1 MLKSSQKDFIKRH
14 IGPSEVEQSFML
26 KELGFKNLD
35 ELIKKTVPEKI
46 LLKEDLEIGEPHSEY
61 EALRKLKEISKK
73 NKINSNF
80 IGMGYYGTFTPHVI
94 LRNILENPGWYTSY
108 TPYQPEVAQGR
119 LEMLL
124 NFQQMI
130 IDFTGMDI
138 ANASLLDE
146 GTAAAEAVG
155 LSYRVSKND
164 SNKVFVSKDCHPQT
178 IDVIKTRAEPMGLE
192 VIVGDEYNDITEEIV
207 CGIIQYPGTLGDIK
221 DPSEA
226 ISKIHKNNGKAVLI
240 CDLLALAKLK
250 TPAELG
256 ADIAVGS
263 SQRFGIPMGYGGPHA
278 AFFATKDEYKR
289 SMPGRI
295 IGVSVDRH
303 GNKAYRLALQTR
315 EQHIRRDKATSN
327 ICTAQA
333 LLAIVSAAYAIYHGP
348 DGIEKIANNTSQL
361 AKNFADKLKN
371 SGYELYSEHFFD
383 TVTIK
388 TLDKTE
394 SIYKNALRENINIR
408 KVNSEMLAVSFDEKK
423 NVYRANQLLKV
434 FNCSETIK
442 EEMNEN
448 LTNIPKNLLRTSKF
462 LQHKVFNCSETIK
475 EEMNENLTNIPKNI
489 LRTSKFL
496 QHKVFNSYHSETDML
511 RYLKRL
517 EDSDIALNRSM
528 IALGSC
534 TMKLNAVAEMIP
546 VTWREFSEPHPF
558 APLEQMEGYRTL
570 FTDLKNWLRSITGFS
585 GVSLQPNAG
594 AQGEFAGLM
603 VIRKFHEKNGD
614 TNRKVCLIPSSAH
627 GTNPA
632 SAQMVGMK
640 VVVVNCDKHG
650 NVDFE
655 DLKSK
660 VETHKDNLAALMVTY
675 PSTHGVFEE
684 KIVEICELI
693 HDNGGQVY
701 MDGANLNALVGIAK
715 PGKFG
720 PDVCHINLH
729 KTFCIPH
736 GGGGPGMG
744 PIACKKHL
752 EIFLPK
758 HAVIKD
764 CGPATGIGAISAAPW
779 GSSSI
784 LSISWM
790 YMKMMG
796 SEGLKKASQ
805 VAILNA
811 NYIAHK
817 LDEAFPILYKGEHGN
832 VAHECIIDI
841 RQIKSETG
849 ITEEDIAKRLIDYG
863 FHAPT
868 MSWPVAGTMMIEPT
882 ESESLEEINR
892 FCETL
897 KKIKEEID
905 KIKSGIFDKL
915 DNPLKNAPHT
925 HVELVSNKWDHKYE
939 REEAAYP
946 SEFLR
951 TFKYWP
957 PVARVDNVYGD
968 KNLFCTCPSMDEYKD
983 TAA

>member
-14 IGPSEVEQSFML
+14 IGPSEADQQKML
-26 KELGFKNLD
+26 NELGFENLD
-35 ELIKKTVPEKI
+35 DLISKTVPEKI
-46 LLKEDLEIGEPHSEY
+46 LLKEDLGIGEPNSEY
-61 EALRKLKEISKK
+61 EALRKLKVISKQ
-73 NKINSNF
+73 NKIYSNF
-80 IGMGYYGTFTPHVI
+80 IGMGYYGTYTPYVI

-130 IDFTGMDI
+130 IDFTGLDI

-155 LSYRVSKND
+155 LSYRLCKND
-164 SNKVFVSKDCHPQT
+164 SNIVFVSKDCHPQT
-178 IDVIKTRAEPMGLE
+178 IDVIKTRAEPLGLTV
-192 VIVGDEYNDITEEIV
+192 VIGDEATDIKEDIV
-207 CGIIQYPGTLGDIK
+207 CGILQYPGTLGDIK

-226 ISKIHKNNGKAVLI
+226 ISKIHKNNGKAVLV

-278 AFFATKDEYKR
+278 GFFATKDEYKR

-303 GNKAYRLALQTR
+303 GNKAYRLSLQTR

-333 LLAIVSAAYAIYHGP
+333 LLAIVSAAYALYHGP
-348 DGIEKIANNTSQL
+348 EGLRKIAENTSQL
-361 AKNFADKLKN
+361 AKNFADKIKQ
-371 SGYELYSEHFFD
+371 SGYELYSDHFFD

-388 TLDKTE
+388 TLDKTD
-394 SIYKNALRENINIR
+394 SIFRNALRQNVNIR
-408 KVNSEMLAVSFDEKK
+408 KVNSEMLSVAFDERK
-423 NVYRANQLLKV
+423 NVYRANQLLKI
-434 FNCSETIK
+434 FNCSEAIK
-442 EEMNEN
+442 ENLNEN
-448 LTNIPKNLLRTSKF
+448 LSNLPKNLLRTS
-462 LQHKVFNCSETIK
+462 EY
-475 EEMNENLTNIPKNI
+475 LTHP
-489 LRTSKFL
+489 
-496 QHKVFNSYHSETDML
+496 VFNSYHSETEML
-511 RYLKRL
+511 RYLKKL
-517 EDSDIALNRSM
+517 EDADIALNRSM

-558 APLEQMEGYRTL
+558 APVEQMEGYRTL

-603 VIRKFHEKNGD
+603 VIKKYHENNGD
-614 TNRKVCLIPSSAH
+614 KNRNVCLIPSSAH

-640 VVVVNCDKHG
+640 VVVIKCDEHG
-650 NVDFE
+650 NVDIE
-655 DLKSK
+655 DLKEK
-660 VETHKDNLAALMVTY
+660 ATTHSENLAALMVTY

-684 KIVEICELI
+684 KITEICELI
-693 HDNGGQVY
+693 HNNGGQVY

-744 PIACKKHL
+744 PIACKRHL
-752 EIFLPK
+752 EVYLPN

-764 CGPATGIGAISAAPW
+764 CGPVTGMGAVSAAPW

-790 YMKMMG
+790 YIKMMG

-811 NYIAHK
+811 NYLAHK
-817 LDEAFPILYKGEHGN
+817 LKDTFPILYKGKNGN

-841 RQIKSETG
+841 RKIKSEVG
-849 ITEEDIAKRLIDYG
+849 ITEEDIAKRLIDFG

-882 ESESLEEINR
+882 ESEGLQEIDR
-892 FCETL
+892 FCNTL

-905 KIKSGIFDKL
+905 KVQSGEYDKI
-915 DNPLKNAPHT
+915 DNPIKNSPHT
-925 HVELVSNKWDHKYE
+925 HVELIANKWEHKYE

-946 SEFLR
+946 SEFLKQI
-951 TFKYWP
+951 KYWP

-968 KNLFCTCPSMDEYKD
+968 KNLVCSCPSIDEYKD

>member
-14 IGPSEVEQSFML
+14 IGPSEADQQKML
-26 KELGFKNLD
+26 NELGFNNLED
-35 ELIKKTVPEKI
+35 LISKTVPEKI
-46 LLKEDLEIGEPHSEY
+46 LLKEDLGIGEPNSEY
-61 EALRKLKEISKK
+61 EALRKLKVISKQ
-73 NKINSNF
+73 NRIYSNF
-80 IGMGYYGTFTPHVI
+80 IGMGYYGTYTPYVI

-130 IDFTGMDI
+130 IDFTGLDI

-155 LSYRVSKND
+155 LSYRICKND
-164 SNKVFVSKDCHPQT
+164 SNIVFVSKDCHPQT
-178 IDVIKTRAEPMGLE
+178 IDVIKTRAEPLGLTV
-192 VIVGDEYNDITEEIV
+192 VIGDEATDIKEDIV
-207 CGIIQYPGTLGDIK
+207 CGILQYPGTLGDIK

-226 ISKIHKNNGKAVLI
+226 ISKIHKNNGKAVLV

-278 AFFATKDEYKR
+278 GFFATKDEYKR

-303 GNKAYRLALQTR
+303 GNKAYRLSLQTR

-348 DGIEKIANNTSQL
+348 DGLRKIAENTSQL
-361 AKNFADKLKN
+361 AKNFADKIKQ
-371 SGYELYSEHFFD
+371 SGYELYSDHFFD

-388 TLDKTE
+388 TLDKTD
-394 SIYKNALRENINIR
+394 SIFRNALRQNVNIR
-408 KVNSEMLAVSFDEKK
+408 KVNSEMLSVAFDERK
-423 NVYRANQLLKV
+423 NVYRANQLLKI
-434 FNCSETIK
+434 FNCSEAIK
-442 EEMNEN
+442 ENLNEN
-448 LTNIPKNLLRTSKF
+448 LNNLPKNLLRTS
-462 LQHKVFNCSETIK
+462 EY
-475 EEMNENLTNIPKNI
+475 LTHP
-489 LRTSKFL
+489 
-496 QHKVFNSYHSETDML
+496 VFNSYHSETDML
-511 RYLKRL
+511 RYLKKL
-517 EDSDIALNRSM
+517 EDADIALNRSM

-558 APLEQMEGYRTL
+558 APVEQMEGYRTL

-603 VIRKFHEKNGD
+603 VIKKYHENNGD
-614 TNRKVCLIPSSAH
+614 KNRNVCLIPSSAH

-640 VVVVNCDKHG
+640 VVVIKCDEHG
-650 NVDFE
+650 NVDIE
-655 DLKSK
+655 DLKEK
-660 VETHKDNLAALMVTY
+660 AKTHSENLAALMVTY

-684 KIVEICELI
+684 KISEICELI
-693 HDNGGQVY
+693 HENGGQVY

-744 PIACKKHL
+744 PIACKRHL
-752 EIFLPK
+752 EVYLPN
-758 HAVIKD
+758 HSVIKD
-764 CGPATGIGAISAAPW
+764 CGPVTGMGAVSAAPW

-790 YMKMMG
+790 YIKMMG

-811 NYIAHK
+811 NYAAHK
-817 LDEAFPILYKGEHGN
+817 LKDTFPILYKGKNGN

-841 RQIKSETG
+841 RKIKSEIG
-849 ITEEDIAKRLIDYG
+849 ITEEDIAKRLIDFG

-882 ESESLEEINR
+882 ESEGLQEIDR
-892 FCETL
+892 FCNTL

-905 KIKSGIFDKL
+905 KVESGEYDKV
-915 DNPLKNAPHT
+915 DNPIKNSPHT
-925 HVELVSNKWDHKYE
+925 HVELIANKWEHKYE

-946 SEFLR
+946 AEFLKQI
-951 TFKYWP
+951 KYWP

-968 KNLFCTCPSMDEYKD
+968 KNLVCSCPSIDEYKD

>member
-1 MLKSSQKDFIKRH
+1 MSTINLQRKVVVNMLKSSQRDFIRRH
-14 IGPSEVEQSFML
+14 IGPSEEDQNKML
-26 KELGFKNLD
+26 NELGFKNLD
-35 ELIKKTVPEKI
+35 DLISKTVPENI
-46 LLKEDLEIGEPHSEY
+46 LLKEELDIGEPNSEY
-61 EALRKLKEISKK
+61 EALRKLKAISKK
-73 NKINSNF
+73 NKIYSNF
-80 IGMGYYGTFTPHVI
+80 IGMGYYGTFTPYVI

-130 IDFTGMDI
+130 CDFTGMDI
-138 ANASLLDE
+138 SNASLLDE

-155 LSYRVSKND
+155 LSYRLCKND
-164 SNKVFVSKDCHPQT
+164 SNIVFVSKDCHPQT
-178 IDVIKTRAEPMGLE
+178 IDVIKTRAEPLGLTV
-192 VIVGDEYNDITEEIV
+192 VIGDENSEIKEDIV
-207 CGIIQYPGTLGDIK
+207 CGILQYPGTLGDIK

-226 ISKIHKNNGKAVLI
+226 ISKIHKNNGKAVLV

-278 AFFATKDEYKR
+278 GFFATKDEFKR

-303 GNKAYRLALQTR
+303 GNKAYRLSLQTR

-333 LLAIVSAAYAIYHGP
+333 LLAIVSAAYAVYHGP
-348 DGIEKIANNTSQL
+348 EGIKKIAENTSQL
-361 AKNFADKLKN
+361 AKNFADKIKQ
-371 SGYELYSEHFFD
+371 SGYEIYSDHFFD
-383 TVTIK
+383 TITIK

-394 SIYKNALRENINIR
+394 SIYQNALSQNVNIR
-408 KVNSEMLAVSFDEKK
+408 KVNSEMLSVAFDERK
-423 NVYRANQLLKV
+423 NVYRANQLLKI

-442 EEMNEN
+442 DKMNEN
-448 LTNIPKNLLRTSKF
+448 LSNLPKNLLRTS
-462 LQHKVFNCSETIK
+462 SY
-475 EEMNENLTNIPKNI
+475 LTHP
-489 LRTSKFL
+489 
-496 QHKVFNSYHSETDML
+496 VFNSYHSETEML
-511 RYLKRL
+511 RYLKKL
-517 EDSDIALNRSM
+517 EDADIALNRSM

-558 APLEQMEGYRTL
+558 APVEQMEGYRTL
-570 FTDLKNWLRSITGFS
+570 FTDLKNWLRSVTGFS

-603 VIRKFHEKNGD
+603 VIKKYHEQNGE
-614 TNRKVCLIPSSAH
+614 TNRNVCLIPSSAH

-640 VVVVNCDKHG
+640 VVVIKCDEHG
-650 NVDFE
+650 NVDIN
-655 DLKSK
+655 DLKEK
-660 VETHKDNLAALMVTY
+660 AEIHKDNLAALMVTY

-684 KIVEICELI
+684 KITEICELI
-693 HDNGGQVY
+693 HNNGGQVY
-701 MDGANLNALVGIAK
+701 MDGANLNALVGVAK

-752 EIFLPK
+752 EKYLPN
-758 HAVIKD
+758 HSVIKD
-764 CGPATGIGAISAAPW
+764 CGPATGMGAVSAAPW

-790 YMKMMG
+790 YIKMMG

-811 NYIAHK
+811 NYVAHK
-817 LDEAFPILYKGEHGN
+817 LKDAFPILYKGKNGN

-841 RQIKSETG
+841 RKIKSETG
-849 ITEEDIAKRLIDYG
+849 ITEEDIAKRLIDFG

-882 ESESLEEINR
+882 ESEGLDEINR
-892 FCETL
+892 FCNTL
-897 KKIKEEID
+897 IKIKQEID
-905 KIKSGIFDKL
+905 KIQSGHFDKV

-925 HVELVSNKWDHKYE
+925 HVEVAANKWDHKYE

-946 SEFLR
+946 SEILK
-951 TFKYWP
+951 TTKYWP

-968 KNLFCTCPSMDEYKD
+968 KNLFCTCPSIDEYKD

>member
-14 IGPSEVEQSFML
+14 IGPSEKEQSFML

-35 ELIKKTVPEKI
+35 ELISKTVPEKI
-46 LLKEDLEIGEPHSEY
+46 LLKESLEIGEPNSEY

-192 VIVGDEYNDITEEIV
+192 VIVGDEYTDIKDEIV

-226 ISKIHKNNGKAVLI
+226 ISQIHKNKGKAVLI

-333 LLAIVSAAYAIYHGP
+333 LLAIVSAAYAVYHGP
-348 DGIEKIANNTSQL
+348 EGIEKIANNTSQL
-361 AKNFADKLKN
+361 AKNFAEKLKQ

-442 EEMNEN
+442 EEMNES
-448 LTNIPKNLLRTSKF
+448 LTNIPKNL
-462 LQHKVFNCSETIK
+462 
-475 EEMNENLTNIPKNI
+475 

-517 EDSDIALNRSM
+517 EDCDIALNRSM

-614 TNRKVCLIPSSAH
+614 ANRDVCLIPSSAH

-640 VVVVNCDKHG
+640 VVVVKCDNHG

-693 HDNGGQVY
+693 HNNGGQVY

-758 HAVIKD
+758 HTVIKD

-817 LDEAFPILYKGEHGN
+817 LNDSFPILYKGKQGN

-841 RQIKSETG
+841 RQIKSEIG

-905 KIKSGIFDKL
+905 KIKSGAFDKL

-925 HVELVSNKWDHKYE
+925 HVELASNKWDHKYE

-951 TFKYWP
+951 TLKYWP

-968 KNLFCTCPSMDEYKD
+968 KNLFCTCPSMDEYED

>member
-1 MLKSSQKDFIKRH
+1 VEIKMLKSSQKDFIKRH
-14 IGPSEVEQSFML
+14 IGPSEADQQKML
-26 KELGFKNLD
+26 NELGFDNLD
-35 ELIKKTVPEKI
+35 DLISKTVPEKI
-46 LLKEDLEIGEPHSEY
+46 LLKEDLGIGEPNSEY
-61 EALRKLKEISKK
+61 EALRKLKVISKQ
-73 NKINSNF
+73 NRIYSNF
-80 IGMGYYGTFTPHVI
+80 IGMGYYGTYTPYVI

-130 IDFTGMDI
+130 IDFTGLDI

-155 LSYRVSKND
+155 LSYRICKND
-164 SNKVFVSKDCHPQT
+164 SNIVFVSKDCHPQT
-178 IDVIKTRAEPMGLE
+178 IDVIKTRAEPLGLTV
-192 VIVGDEYNDITEEIV
+192 VIGDEATDIKEDIV
-207 CGIIQYPGTLGDIK
+207 CGILQYPGTLGDIK

-226 ISKIHKNNGKAVLI
+226 ISKIHKNNGKAVLV

-278 AFFATKDEYKR
+278 GFFATKDEYKR

-303 GNKAYRLALQTR
+303 GNKAYRLSLQTR

-348 DGIEKIANNTSQL
+348 DGLRKIAENTSQL
-361 AKNFADKLKN
+361 AKNFADKIKQ
-371 SGYELYSEHFFD
+371 SGYELYSDHFFD

-388 TLDKTE
+388 TLDKTD
-394 SIYKNALRENINIR
+394 SIFRNALRQNVNIR
-408 KVNSEMLAVSFDEKK
+408 KVNSEMLSVAFDERK
-423 NVYRANQLLKV
+423 NVYRANQLLKI
-434 FNCSETIK
+434 FNCSEAIK
-442 EEMNEN
+442 ENLNEN
-448 LTNIPKNLLRTSKF
+448 LNNLPKNLLRTS
-462 LQHKVFNCSETIK
+462 EY
-475 EEMNENLTNIPKNI
+475 LTHP
-489 LRTSKFL
+489 
-496 QHKVFNSYHSETDML
+496 VFNSYHSETDML

-517 EDSDIALNRSM
+517 EDADIALNRSM

-558 APLEQMEGYRTL
+558 APVEQMEGYRTL

-603 VIRKFHEKNGD
+603 VIKKYHENNGEKNR
-614 TNRKVCLIPSSAH
+614 NVCLIPSSAH

-640 VVVVNCDKHG
+640 VVVIKCDEHG
-650 NVDFE
+650 NVDIE
-655 DLKSK
+655 DLKEK
-660 VETHKDNLAALMVTY
+660 AKTHSENLAALMVTY

-684 KIVEICELI
+684 KISEICELI
-693 HDNGGQVY
+693 HENGGQVY

-744 PIACKKHL
+744 PIACKRHL
-752 EIFLPK
+752 EVYLPN
-758 HAVIKD
+758 HSVIKD
-764 CGPATGIGAISAAPW
+764 CGPVTGMGAVSAAPW

-790 YMKMMG
+790 YIKMMG

-811 NYIAHK
+811 NYVAHK
-817 LDEAFPILYKGEHGN
+817 LKDTFPILYKGKNGN

-841 RQIKSETG
+841 RKIKSEIG
-849 ITEEDIAKRLIDYG
+849 ITEEDIAKRLIDFG

-882 ESESLEEINR
+882 ESEGLEEIDR
-892 FCETL
+892 FCNTL

-905 KIKSGIFDKL
+905 KVESGEYDKV
-915 DNPLKNAPHT
+915 DNPIKNSPHT
-925 HVELVSNKWDHKYE
+925 HVELIANKWEHKYE

-946 SEFLR
+946 SEFLKQI
-951 TFKYWP
+951 KYWP

-968 KNLFCTCPSMDEYKD
+968 KNLVCSCPSIDEYKD

>member
-14 IGPSEVEQSFML
+14 IGPSEADQQKML
-26 KELGFKNLD
+26 NELGFENLD
-35 ELIKKTVPEKI
+35 DLISKTVPEKI
-46 LLKEDLEIGEPHSEY
+46 LLKEDLGIGEPNSEY
-61 EALRKLKEISKK
+61 EALRKLKVISKQ
-73 NKINSNF
+73 NKIYSNF
-80 IGMGYYGTFTPHVI
+80 IGMGYYGTYTPYVI

-130 IDFTGMDI
+130 IDFTGLDI

-155 LSYRVSKND
+155 LSYRLCKND
-164 SNKVFVSKDCHPQT
+164 SNIVFVSKDCHPQT
-178 IDVIKTRAEPMGLE
+178 IDVIKTRAEPLGLT
-192 VIVGDEYNDITEEIV
+192 VVVGDEGTDINEDIV
-207 CGIIQYPGTLGDIK
+207 CGILQYPGTLGDIK

-226 ISKIHKNNGKAVLI
+226 ISKIHKNNGKAVLV

-278 AFFATKDEYKR
+278 GFFATKDEYKR

-303 GNKAYRLALQTR
+303 GNKAYRLSLQTR

-348 DGIEKIANNTSQL
+348 EGLRKIAENTSQL
-361 AKNFADKLKN
+361 AKNFADKIKQ
-371 SGYELYSEHFFD
+371 SGYELYSDHFFD

-388 TLDKTE
+388 TLDKTD
-394 SIYKNALRENINIR
+394 SIFRNALRQNVNIR
-408 KVNSEMLAVSFDEKK
+408 KVNSEMLSVAFDERK
-423 NVYRANQLLKV
+423 NVYRANQLLKI
-434 FNCSETIK
+434 FNCSEAIK
-442 EEMNEN
+442 ENLNEN
-448 LTNIPKNLLRTSKF
+448 LSNLPKNLLRTS
-462 LQHKVFNCSETIK
+462 EY
-475 EEMNENLTNIPKNI
+475 LTHP
-489 LRTSKFL
+489 
-496 QHKVFNSYHSETDML
+496 VFNSYHSETEML
-511 RYLKRL
+511 RYLKKL
-517 EDSDIALNRSM
+517 EDADIALNRSM

-558 APLEQMEGYRTL
+558 APVEQMEGYRTL

-603 VIRKFHEKNGD
+603 VIKKYHENNGD
-614 TNRKVCLIPSSAH
+614 KNRNVCLIPSSAH

-640 VVVVNCDKHG
+640 VVVIKCDEHG
-650 NVDFE
+650 NVDIE
-655 DLKSK
+655 DLKEK
-660 VETHKDNLAALMVTY
+660 ATTHSENLAALMVTY

-684 KIVEICELI
+684 KITEICELI
-693 HDNGGQVY
+693 HNNGGQVY

-744 PIACKKHL
+744 PIACKRHL
-752 EIFLPK
+752 EVYLPN
-758 HAVIKD
+758 HVVIKD
-764 CGPATGIGAISAAPW
+764 CGPVTGMGAVSAAPW

-790 YMKMMG
+790 YIKMMG

-811 NYIAHK
+811 NYLAHK
-817 LDEAFPILYKGEHGN
+817 LKDTFPILYKGKNGN

-841 RQIKSETG
+841 RKIKSEVG
-849 ITEEDIAKRLIDYG
+849 ITEEDIAKRLIDFG

-882 ESESLEEINR
+882 ESEGLQEIDR
-892 FCETL
+892 FCNTL

-905 KIKSGIFDKL
+905 KVQSGEYDKI
-915 DNPLKNAPHT
+915 DNPIKNSPHT
-925 HVELVSNKWDHKYE
+925 HVELIANKWEHKYE

-946 SEFLR
+946 SEFLKQI
-951 TFKYWP
+951 KYWP

-968 KNLFCTCPSMDEYKD
+968 KNLVCSCPSIDEYKD

>member
-1 MLKSSQKDFIKRH
+1 MSMINLQRKVVINMLKSSQRDFIRRH
-14 IGPSEVEQSFML
+14 IGPSEEDQNKML
-26 KELGFKNLD
+26 NELGFKSLD
-35 ELIKKTVPEKI
+35 DLISKTVPENI
-46 LLKEDLEIGEPHSEY
+46 LLKEELDIGEPNSEY
-61 EALRKLKEISKK
+61 EALRKLKAISKK
-73 NKINSNF
+73 NKIYSNF
-80 IGMGYYGTFTPHVI
+80 IGMGYYGTFTPYVI

-130 IDFTGMDI
+130 CDFTGMDI
-138 ANASLLDE
+138 SNASLLDE

-155 LSYRVSKND
+155 LSYRLCKND
-164 SNKVFVSKDCHPQT
+164 SNIVFVSKDCHPQT
-178 IDVIKTRAEPMGLE
+178 IDVIKTRAEPLGLTV
-192 VIVGDEYNDITEEIV
+192 VIGDENSEIKEDIV
-207 CGIIQYPGTLGDIK
+207 CGILQYPGTLGDIK

-226 ISKIHKNNGKAVLI
+226 ISKIHKNNGKAVLV

-278 AFFATKDEYKR
+278 GFFATKDEFKR

-303 GNKAYRLALQTR
+303 GNKAYRLSLQTR

-333 LLAIVSAAYAIYHGP
+333 LLAIVSAAYAVYHGP
-348 DGIEKIANNTSQL
+348 EGIKKIAENTSQL
-361 AKNFADKLKN
+361 AKNFADKIKQ
-371 SGYELYSEHFFD
+371 SGYEIYSDHFFD
-383 TVTIK
+383 TITIK

-394 SIYKNALRENINIR
+394 SIYQNALSQNVNIR
-408 KVNSEMLAVSFDEKK
+408 KVNSEMLSVAFDERK
-423 NVYRANQLLKV
+423 NVYRANQLLKI

-442 EEMNEN
+442 DKMNEN
-448 LTNIPKNLLRTSKF
+448 LSNLPKNLLRTS
-462 LQHKVFNCSETIK
+462 SY
-475 EEMNENLTNIPKNI
+475 LTHP
-489 LRTSKFL
+489 
-496 QHKVFNSYHSETDML
+496 VFNSYHSETEML
-511 RYLKRL
+511 RYLKKL
-517 EDSDIALNRSM
+517 EDADIALNRSM

-558 APLEQMEGYRTL
+558 APVEQMEGYRTL
-570 FTDLKNWLRSITGFS
+570 FTDLKNWLRSVTGFS

-603 VIRKFHEKNGD
+603 VIKKYHEQNGD
-614 TNRKVCLIPSSAH
+614 TNRNVCLIPSSAH

-640 VVVVNCDKHG
+640 VVVIKCDEHG
-650 NVDFE
+650 NVDIN
-655 DLKSK
+655 DLKEK
-660 VETHKDNLAALMVTY
+660 AEIHKDNLAALMVTY

-684 KIVEICELI
+684 KITEICELI
-693 HDNGGQVY
+693 HNNGGQVY
-701 MDGANLNALVGIAK
+701 MDGANLNALVGVAK

-752 EIFLPK
+752 EKYLPN
-758 HAVIKD
+758 HSVIKD
-764 CGPATGIGAISAAPW
+764 CGPATGMGAVSAAPW

-790 YMKMMG
+790 YIKMMG

-811 NYIAHK
+811 NYLAHK
-817 LDEAFPILYKGEHGN
+817 LKDTFPILYKGKNGN

-841 RQIKSETG
+841 RKIKSETG
-849 ITEEDIAKRLIDYG
+849 ITEEDIAKRLIDFG

-882 ESESLEEINR
+882 ESEGLNEINR
-892 FCETL
+892 FCNTL
-897 KKIKEEID
+897 IKIKQEID
-905 KIKSGIFDKL
+905 KIQSGHFDKV

-925 HVELVSNKWDHKYE
+925 HVEVAANKWDHKYE

-946 SEFLR
+946 SEILK
-951 TFKYWP
+951 TTKYWP

-968 KNLFCTCPSMDEYKD
+968 KNLFCTCPSIDEYKD

>member
-14 IGPSEVEQSFML
+14 IGPSEADQQRML
-26 KELGFKNLD
+26 TELGFENLD
-35 ELIKKTVPEKI
+35 DLISKTVPEKI
-46 LLKEDLEIGEPHSEY
+46 LLKEDLGIGEPNSEY
-61 EALRKLKEISKK
+61 EALRKLKVISKQ
-73 NKINSNF
+73 NRIYSNF
-80 IGMGYYGTFTPHVI
+80 IGMGYYGTYTPYVI

-130 IDFTGMDI
+130 IDFTGLDI

-155 LSYRVSKND
+155 LSYRLCKND
-164 SNKVFVSKDCHPQT
+164 SNIVFVSKDCHPQT
-178 IDVIKTRAEPMGLE
+178 IDVIKTRAEPLGLTV
-192 VIVGDEYNDITEEIV
+192 VIGDEATDIKEDIV
-207 CGIIQYPGTLGDIK
+207 CGILQYPGTLGDIK

-226 ISKIHKNNGKAVLI
+226 ISKIHKNNGKAVLV

-278 AFFATKDEYKR
+278 GFFATKDEYKR

-303 GNKAYRLALQTR
+303 GNKAYRLSLQTR

-348 DGIEKIANNTSQL
+348 EGLRKIAENTSQL
-361 AKNFADKLKN
+361 AKNFADKIKQ
-371 SGYELYSEHFFD
+371 SGYELYSDHFFD

-388 TLDKTE
+388 TLDKTD
-394 SIYKNALRENINIR
+394 SIFRNALRQNVNIR
-408 KVNSEMLAVSFDEKK
+408 KVNSEMLSVAFDERK
-423 NVYRANQLLKV
+423 NVYRANQLLKI
-434 FNCSETIK
+434 FNCSEAIK
-442 EEMNEN
+442 ENLNEN
-448 LTNIPKNLLRTSKF
+448 LSNLPKNLLRTS
-462 LQHKVFNCSETIK
+462 EY
-475 EEMNENLTNIPKNI
+475 LTHP
-489 LRTSKFL
+489 
-496 QHKVFNSYHSETDML
+496 VFNSYHSETEML
-511 RYLKRL
+511 RYLKKL
-517 EDSDIALNRSM
+517 EDADIALNRSM

-558 APLEQMEGYRTL
+558 APVEQMEGYRTL

-603 VIRKFHEKNGD
+603 VIKKYHENNGD
-614 TNRKVCLIPSSAH
+614 KNRNVCLIPSSAH

-640 VVVVNCDKHG
+640 VVVIKCDEHG
-650 NVDFE
+650 NVDIE
-655 DLKSK
+655 DLKEK
-660 VETHKDNLAALMVTY
+660 ATTHSENLAALMVTY

-684 KIVEICELI
+684 KIMEICELI
-693 HDNGGQVY
+693 HNNGGQVY

-744 PIACKKHL
+744 PIACKRHL
-752 EIFLPK
+752 EIYLPN

-764 CGPATGIGAISAAPW
+764 CGPVTGMGAVSAAPW

-790 YMKMMG
+790 YIKMMG

-811 NYIAHK
+811 NYLAHK
-817 LDEAFPILYKGEHGN
+817 LKDTFPILYKGKNGN

-841 RQIKSETG
+841 RKIKSEVG
-849 ITEEDIAKRLIDYG
+849 ITEEDIAKRLIDFG

-882 ESESLEEINR
+882 ESEGLQEIDR
-892 FCETL
+892 FCNTL

-905 KIKSGIFDKL
+905 KVQSGEYDKI
-915 DNPLKNAPHT
+915 DNPIKNSPHT
-925 HVELVSNKWDHKYE
+925 HVELIANKWEHKYE

-946 SEFLR
+946 SEFLKQI
-951 TFKYWP
+951 KYWP

-968 KNLFCTCPSMDEYKD
+968 KNLVCSCPSIDEYKD

>member
-1 MLKSSQKDFIKRH
+1 MLISSQKDFIKRH
-14 IGPSEVEQSFML
+14 IGPSESDQQKML
-26 KELGFKNLD
+26 SELGFKSLD
-35 ELIKKTVPEKI
+35 DLIAKTVPENI
-46 LLKEDLEIGEPHSEY
+46 LLTEQLEIGEPNSEY
-61 EALRKLKEISKK
+61 EALRKLKAISKQ
-73 NKINSNF
+73 NKIYSNF
-80 IGMGYYGTFTPHVI
+80 IGMGYYGNYTPYVI

-155 LSYRVSKND
+155 LSYRLCKND
-164 SNKVFVSKDCHPQT
+164 SNIVFVSKDCHPQT
-178 IDVIKTRAEPMGLE
+178 IDVIKTRAEPLGLTV
-192 VIVGDEYNDITEEIV
+192 VIGDEQHEIKEDIV

-226 ISKIHKNNGKAVLI
+226 ISKIHKNNGKAVLV

-278 AFFATKDEYKR
+278 GFFATKDEFKR

-303 GNKAYRLALQTR
+303 GNKAYRLSLQTR

-348 DGIEKIANNTSQL
+348 EGIKKIAENTSQL
-361 AKNFADKLKN
+361 AKNFADKIKQ

-388 TLDKTE
+388 TLDKTD
-394 SIYKNALRENINIR
+394 SIFRNALRQNVNIR
-408 KVNSEMLAVSFDEKK
+408 KVNSQMLAVAFDERK
-423 NVYRANQLLKV
+423 NVYRANQLLKI
-434 FNCSETIK
+434 FNCSEAIRENAT
-442 EEMNEN
+442 EN
-448 LTNIPKNLLRTSKF
+448 LSNLPDNLLRSSNY
-462 LQHKVFNCSETIK
+462 LQH
-475 EEMNENLTNIPKNI
+475 P
-489 LRTSKFL
+489 
-496 QHKVFNSYHSETDML
+496 VFNSYHSETEML
-511 RYLKRL
+511 RYLKKL
-517 EDSDIALNRSM
+517 EDADIALNRSM

-558 APLEQMEGYRTL
+558 APVEQMEGYRSL

-603 VIRKFHEKNGD
+603 VIRKYHEENGQA
-614 TNRKVCLIPSSAH
+614 NRNVCLIPSSAH

-640 VVVVNCDKHG
+640 VVVVNCDNLG
-650 NVDFE
+650 NVDIN
-655 DLKSK
+655 DLKEKAEKHS
-660 VETHKDNLAALMVTY
+660 ENLAALMVTY

-684 KIVEICELI
+684 KISEICELI
-693 HDNGGQVY
+693 HNNGGQVY

-752 EIFLPK
+752 EIYLPN
-758 HAVIKD
+758 HPVVKD
-764 CGPATGIGAISAAPW
+764 CGPRTGIGAISAAPW

-790 YMKMMG
+790 YIKMMG

-817 LDEAFPILYKGEHGN
+817 LKNDFPILYKGKNGN

-841 RQIKSETG
+841 RKIKAETG
-849 ITEEDIAKRLIDYG
+849 ITEEDIAKRLIDFG

-882 ESESLEEINR
+882 ESESLGEINK
-892 FCETL
+892 FCNTL

-905 KIKSGIFDKL
+905 KVKNGEYDKL
-915 DNPLKNAPHT
+915 DNPIKNAPHT
-925 HVELVSNKWDHKYE
+925 HVELVSSDWDHKYT

-946 SEFLR
+946 SEYLK
-951 TFKYWP
+951 TIKYWP

-968 KNLFCTCPSMDEYKD
+968 KNLVCSCPSIDEYKD